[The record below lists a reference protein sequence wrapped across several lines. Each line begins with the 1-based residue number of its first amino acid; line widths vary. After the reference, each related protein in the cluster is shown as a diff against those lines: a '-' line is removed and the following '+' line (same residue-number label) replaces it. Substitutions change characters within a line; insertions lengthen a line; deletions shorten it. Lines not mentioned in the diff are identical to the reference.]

1 MKEWELLSEGLD
13 LQQNRTCITT
23 QRSKEESGPKSTGER
38 TVTRSLTGKPVC
50 SVTFLGVPD
59 QGHGGGHTRSPI
71 LSALLIWGW
80 RREGFYQELPE
91 SNHREADLA
100 LWWEEMDRVKSFIS
114 TEKRTQPRTHLERP
128 AKKVRLQTDQEHTTS
143 GQCTQ
148 RLVGETPSASGCAG
162 VSRVKHLPWAQKDTV
177 SSKGLSFWP
186 RLQYGWHSTAKLILS
201 LF

>member
-50 SVTFLGVPD
+50 SVTFPGLPD
-59 QGHGGGHTRSPI
+59 QGQEVGHTRSLI
-71 LSALLIWGW
+71 LSALLIRGW
-80 RREGFYQELPE
+80 RGEGFYLELPE
-91 SNHREADLA
+91 SNRREEDLA
-100 LWWEEMDRVKSFIS
+100 LWWEETDRVKSFIS

-143 GQCTQ
+143 SDSWG
-148 RLVGETPSASGCAG
+148 
-162 VSRVKHLPWAQKDTV
+162 KLPLPFV
-177 SSKGLSFWP
+177 
-186 RLQYGWHSTAKLILS
+186 
-201 LF
+201 

>member
-1 MKEWELLSEGLD
+1 MEEWELLSEGLD

-50 SVTFLGVPD
+50 SVTFPGLPGQGQGVE
-59 QGHGGGHTRSPI
+59 HTRSLI
-71 LSALLIWGW
+71 LSALFIWGW
-80 RREGFYQELPE
+80 CGEGFYLELPE
-91 SNHREADLA
+91 SNHREEDLA
-100 LWWEEMDRVKSFIS
+100 LWWEETDRVKSFVS
-114 TEKRTQPRTHLERP
+114 TEKRTQPQKHLERP
-128 AKKVRLQTDQEHTTS
+128 AKKVSLQPDQEHTTS

-148 RLVGETPSASGCAG
+148 RLMGETPSVSGWAG

-186 RLQYGWHSTAKLILS
+186 RLQYGWHSTVKLILS